1 MPSRPS
7 EQPDRSRSFIFG
19 PETHSGRR
27 AAAAWLAG
35 SARDQWLPP
44 ASLRAFNVKTTL
56 LLQSDRNS
64 FGSLGAAS
72 LFGPGSTRAVH
83 RRPAGHAIAAPA
95 RDAGLVADD
104 RTPCPCPGRTRGEW
118 GDGSLPGGN
127 TSLTGGYAPEIGR
140 RAAVERQRA
149 PDAYTPLA
157 HLMRTAN
164 TPLTAEVPGDETR
177 NDQKPD
183 ADELSSDDLSGL
195 ICRMGVSGGG
205 NSRINGA
212 YRSPRRQLGPS
223 GASGGVDVLAIGAPC
238 RRPDCRNGSKQ

>member
-56 LLQSDRNS
+56 LLH
-64 FGSLGAAS
+64 
-72 LFGPGSTRAVH
+72 STRIVLVH
-83 RRPAGHAIAAPA
+83 LVLLRSSALARHERSIAGRPGMLLQHQH
-95 RDAGLVADD
+95 GTLGWLQTTG
-104 RTPCPCPGRTRGEW
+104 TPCPCPGRTRGEW

-183 ADELSSDDLSGL
+183 ADELSSDDLSGR
-195 ICRMGVSGGG
+195 ICRMGTESAKQQEV
-205 NSRINGA
+205 
-212 YRSPRRQLGPS
+212 
-223 GASGGVDVLAIGAPC
+223 VDV
-238 RRPDCRNGSKQ
+238 R